1 MFEALQEKLTG
12 ALGRIRGRNHLN
24 EANVEEALGQV
35 RLALLEADV
44 NFRVVRAFLNS
55 VQSRALG
62 EEVPD
67 GITAGQYFI
76 KIVHDELTAMMGGA
90 HHPLELAGAGQ
101 DASGPAVVMLV
112 GLQGSGKTSS
122 IGKLAR
128 MLKDEGRAP
137 YLVPADVYRP
147 AAIEQLQSLAATLE
161 LPSYPATTDQ
171 DPVDIATLA
180 LEAGRKAGA
189 DVVLIDTAGR
199 LQIDEP
205 MMGELERMQ
214 AAVAP
219 REILYV
225 ADGMTGQDAVNTAQ
239 VFHDRLH
246 LTGHILT
253 KMDGDARGGAALSI
267 RAATQVPIKFM
278 TVGEKLENLE
288 RFHPE
293 RIASRILGM
302 GDLVSLI
309 EKARQTFD
317 EEQALVMQRK
327 MARNEFTL
335 ADFLDQIR
343 ALQTMGPLKELMEMM
358 PGMSGMM
365 KNADLDQRQLTRVEA
380 MICSMTHRERDN
392 HQIINMS
399 RRNRIA
405 KGSGMRPNDV
415 NRLLKQFSQMR
426 KMMKKMSRF
435 GGDPRRAM
443 QSLQGMSP
451 GAGAPGLFR

>member
-1 MFEALQEKLTG
+1 
-12 ALGRIRGRNHLN
+12 
-24 EANVEEALGQV
+24 
-35 RLALLEADV
+35 
-44 NFRVVRAFLNS
+44 
-55 VQSRALG
+55 
-62 EEVPD
+62 
-67 GITAGQYFI
+67 
-76 KIVHDELTAMMGGA
+76 
-90 HHPLELAGAGQ
+90 
-101 DASGPAVVMLV
+101 
-112 GLQGSGKTSS
+112 
-122 IGKLAR
+122 
-128 MLKDEGRAP
+128 
-137 YLVPADVYRP
+137 
-147 AAIEQLQSLAATLE
+147 
-161 LPSYPATTDQ
+161 
-171 DPVDIATLA
+171 
-180 LEAGRKAGA
+180 
-189 DVVLIDTAGR
+189 
-199 LQIDEP
+199 
-205 MMGELERMQ
+205 
-214 AAVAP
+214 
-219 REILYV
+219 
-225 ADGMTGQDAVNTAQ
+225 
-239 VFHDRLH
+239 
-246 LTGHILT
+246 
-253 KMDGDARGGAALSI
+253 MDGDARGGAALSI

-309 EKARQTFD
+309 EKAQQTFD
-317 EEQALVMQRK
+317 EEQALAMQRK

-358 PGMSGMM
+358 PGMSGMT
-365 KNADLDQRQLTRVEA
+365 KNADLDQRQLTREEA
-380 MICSMTHRERDN
+380 MICSMTHRDRDN

-405 KGSGMRPNDV
+405 KGSGMRANDV

>member
-12 ALGRIRGRNHLN
+12 ALSRIRGRNRLD
-24 EANVEEALGQV
+24 EANISEALGQV

-44 NFRVVRAFLNS
+44 NFRVVRAFLAA
-55 VQSRALG
+55 VQERALG
-62 EEVPD
+62 EEVPG

-76 KIVHDELTAMMGGA
+76 KIVSDELAAMMGGA
-90 HHPLELAGAGQ
+90 HEPLALGGPP
-101 DASGPAVVMLV
+101 PAVLMLV
-112 GLQGSGKTSS
+112 GLQGSGKTSTA
-122 IGKLAR
+122 GKLAL
-128 MLKDEGRAP
+128 MLKEEGRRP
-137 YLVPADVYRP
+137 YLVSVDVYRP
-147 AAIEQLQSLAATLE
+147 AAIEQLQALAATLDVPAH
-161 LPSYPATTDQ
+161 PSTTAQ
-171 DPVDIATLA
+171 NPVDIACEA
-180 LEAGRKAGA
+180 VAAGRRVGA

-199 LQIDEP
+199 LQIDEAL
-205 MMGELERMQ
+205 MVELERIK

-225 ADGMTGQDAVNTAQ
+225 ADGLTGQDAVNTAQ
-239 VFHDRLH
+239 SFHDRLG
-246 LTGHILT
+246 LTGHVLT

-267 RAATQVPIKFM
+267 RAVTQCPIKFI

-309 EKARQTFD
+309 EKAQQTFD
-317 EEQALVMQRK
+317 EQQALDLQRK
-327 MARNEFTL
+327 MARNEFSL

-343 ALQTMGPLKELMEMM
+343 ALRTMGPLKELMEMM
-358 PGMSGMM
+358 PGMSGML
-365 KNADLDQRQLTRVEA
+365 KNADLDDGQLRKVEA
-380 MICSMTHRERDN
+380 IICSMTLRERGN
-392 HQIINMS
+392 HQMINNS
-399 RRNRIA
+399 RRIRIA
-405 KGSGMRPNDV
+405 KGSGTRPNDV

-443 QSLQGMSP
+443 QSMQSFLP
-451 GAGAPGLFR
+451 GSGGPGPLR